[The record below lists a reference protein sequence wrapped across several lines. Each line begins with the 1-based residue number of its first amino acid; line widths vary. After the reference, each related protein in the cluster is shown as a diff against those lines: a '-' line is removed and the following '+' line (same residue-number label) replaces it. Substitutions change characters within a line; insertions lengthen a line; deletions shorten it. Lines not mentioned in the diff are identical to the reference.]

1 MLFAQ
6 NKYNNYGE
14 YWSLCESTGTGWQ
27 KPSELIYRKS
37 LFDFKGEFNTICDK
51 TYMEI
56 SVKAA
61 IKGMR
66 EKLQPSV
73 LKLTGFKD
81 FKSVNDGITHYL
93 ENFRNH
99 EILGKR

>member
-37 LFDFKGEFNTICDK
+37 LFDFKGEFNTICDN
-51 TYMEI
+51 TLEI